1 MEEAGVGKPI
11 FISIGDA
18 DKLNEFLNANSW
30 IDKEQMFVDDY
41 SFDAYK
47 AVGFGRFDQVDKEV
61 AKSVKM
67 TAPQLGGFK
76 EWINYFSIV
85 GKISPVPKV
94 GFPYCCDI
102 RQIRL

>member
-1 MEEAGVGKPI
+1 M
-11 FISIGDA
+11 
-18 DKLNEFLNANSW
+18 NR
-30 IDKEQMFVDDY
+30 EQMFVDDY
-41 SFDAYK
+41 NFDAYK
-47 AVGFGRFDQVDKEV
+47 AAGFSRFDQVDKEV